1 MLLHHTH
8 TPPPPS
14 LVHSEYS
21 LLYWPQVTP
30 TRGGRNESHFSK
42 CLQNGSRFARVVPLV
57 EARASVRLCAKGDK
71 VPPWSR
77 MSVSA
82 LCTIRSSEARL
93 ERLALGVEYRQ
104 YRRRHRHRCPTPT
117 LSFPRLSIDVIT
129 SASFLFEGTITQQ
142 LASCLSSATH
152 RPSGH
157 GRRAGRPRRS
167 NYVPK
172 TEEGSSYFLIFYGA
186 PARARRAR
194 SRGPASSVCP
204 APPHSSLI

>member
-1 MLLHHTH
+1 MLLHETH
-8 TPPPPS
+8 TPPSPP

-21 LLYWPQVTP
+21 LLDWPQITT

-71 VPPWSR
+71 IPPWSR

-82 LCTIRSSEARL
+82 LYAIRSLKRSWATC
-93 ERLALGVEYRQ
+93 AW
-104 YRRRHRHRCPTPT
+104 RRVQTIVIVVQLQP
-117 LSFPRLSIDVIT
+117 FPRLSIDVIP

-157 GRRAGRPRRS
+157 GRLSGRPRRS

-186 PARARRAR
+186 PARGERGQEGQPAR
-194 SRGPASSVCP
+194 SGL
-204 APPHSSLI
+204 PHLIRP

>member
-1 MLLHHTH
+1 MVLHDTH

-21 LLYWPQVTP
+21 LLDWPQVTP

-71 VPPWSR
+71 IPPWSR

-82 LCTIRSSEARL
+82 LYAIRSLKRSWATC
-93 ERLALGVEYRQ
+93 AW
-104 YRRRHRHRCPTPT
+104 RRVQTIVIVVQLQP
-117 LSFPRLSIDVIT
+117 FPRLSIDVIP
-129 SASFLFEGTITQQ
+129 SVVFLFEGTITQQ

-157 GRRAGRPRRS
+157 GRREAGRAGQIMYPRLKRAVVIS
-167 NYVPK
+167 L
-172 TEEGSSYFLIFYGA
+172 SFMA
-186 PARARRAR
+186 PPRKASEVRRA
-194 SRGPASSVCP
+194 ASQLVLPCP
-204 APPHSSLI
+204 TSFVPNLNGH

>member
-1 MLLHHTH
+1 MVLHDTH

-14 LVHSEYS
+14 PVHSEYS
-21 LLYWPQVTP
+21 LLDWPQVTP

-57 EARASVRLCAKGDK
+57 AARASVRLCAKGDK
-71 VPPWSR
+71 IPPWSR

-82 LCTIRSSEARL
+82 LYAIRFQNAL
-93 ERLALGVEYRQ
+93 GRLALGVEYRQ

-117 LSFPRLSIDVIT
+117 LSFPRLSIDVIP

-157 GRRAGRPRRS
+157 GRLSGRPRRS

-186 PARARRAR
+186 PARARRAK
-194 SRGPASSVCP
+194 SRGPPASSFCP